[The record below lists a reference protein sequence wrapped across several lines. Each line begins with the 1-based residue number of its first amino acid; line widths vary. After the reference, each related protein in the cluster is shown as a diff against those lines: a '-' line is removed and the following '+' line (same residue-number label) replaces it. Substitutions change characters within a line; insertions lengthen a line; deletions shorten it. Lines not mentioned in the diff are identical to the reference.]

1 MSFEDAKLYLI
12 AAYKGEV
19 ERRFREFEES
29 DEFAR
34 QLNQVANYLTGGS
47 QRCGMIFSGL
57 CGNGK
62 TTWAKAI
69 QSLVF
74 ALNIKNSHGTSTYGM
89 PLFNSKELAMR
100 SKGEYN
106 EWRNLM
112 RTPLLIVDDLGV
124 EPREI
129 MDYGNVFTPLVDLI
143 TLRYDEQLSPFL
155 PPI

>member
-1 MSFEDAKLYLI
+1 
-12 AAYKGEV
+12 
-19 ERRFREFEES
+19 
-29 DEFAR
+29 
-34 QLNQVANYLTGGS
+34 
-47 QRCGMIFSGL
+47 MIFSGL

-143 TLRYDEQLSPFL
+143 TLRYDEQLYTIFTTNLTPSQLEEKYGKRIVDRLNEMVETIVFENGTYRR
-155 PPI
+155 

>member
-1 MSFEDAKLYLI
+1 M
-12 AAYKGEV
+12 AAYKVEV

-34 QLNQVANYLTGGS
+34 RLNQVANYLTIGS
-47 QRCGMIFSGL
+47 QLCSMIISGL

-62 TTWAKAI
+62 TTWAKDI

-74 ALNIKNSHGTSTYGM
+74 ALNIKNPHGPSTYGM
-89 PLFNSKELAMR
+89 PLFNSKKLAMR
-100 SKGEYN
+100 SKGVYS

-112 RTPLLIVDDLGV
+112 RTPLPMVDDLGV

-143 TLRYDEQLSPFL
+143 TLRYDEQLYTIFTTNLTPAQL
-155 PPI
+155 